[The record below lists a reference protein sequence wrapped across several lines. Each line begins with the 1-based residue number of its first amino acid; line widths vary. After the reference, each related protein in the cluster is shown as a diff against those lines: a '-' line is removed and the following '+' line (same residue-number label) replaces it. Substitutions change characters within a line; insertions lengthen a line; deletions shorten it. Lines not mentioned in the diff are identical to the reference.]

1 MSIGL
6 NSAQRAA
13 VERWGQDVCV
23 VAGPGSGKTRVLI
36 ERFRWLVEAKGI
48 DPQRILAVTFTE
60 KAATE
65 IKKRLMES
73 VASTGDMRQQMERAW
88 VSTIHGF
95 CTRLL
100 KENAI
105 AASVDPDF
113 RLLDEPQARI
123 LGRRS
128 AEAVLDALLGEE
140 PAAMRTLL
148 LELNVGSS
156 DLAQALQ
163 DLYAEA
169 RSAGVPVESL
179 AAPEPSGDGWT
190 QLQEEARV
198 IVNEPLPFGNLK
210 HKEVHQR
217 FQQWARRVAGM
228 PPVTTWRDKLSMLD
242 AMPALKGLK
251 PGSRAREAA
260 KKLHETHVPQAKAA
274 ILLGERL
281 PLYGLCLEALRRIH
295 AAYREAKRDAG
306 VLDFED
312 LQECAIRLLE
322 ENAGLRERVR
332 QSFDQVLMDELQ
344 DTNRLQWR
352 LVNLVRRP
360 DSLFAVGDINQSIY
374 YFRHADPSVFQDYR
388 NSLAAEGKA
397 IDELHENYRSRA
409 VIIDAVNAITPFLS
423 GGVEMHRLQALRE
436 YPHKTEPSIEF
447 TCTYAGHPEDDA
459 ARTEARWIA
468 NRIRQLE
475 GTLTAGKQG
484 EQRLARFS
492 DMAVLARTIHSLAA
506 VQQALDEYGIPCSV
520 SGGRSF
526 YETREVRDLTAWLCV
541 LANPLDEL
549 ALATVLR
556 SPLAGVSDET
566 LLRLKLAADTLIGAV
581 EASEDERLVWLRGL
595 VREQRGAADATPPD
609 ALLQRVLDES
619 SYMDGLAPRA
629 KANIAKLLGM
639 LRDRFT
645 RRPSTLGELAD
656 ELREWRES
664 GSQAEAGAEEVVNSV
679 KLMSVHAAKG
689 LEFPIVFVAALRNGA
704 QSREPVFCFNE
715 RRELG
720 VTWRHPGERS
730 GISDPVHLRVCAAKK
745 RLEAG
750 EEDRLLYVALTRAEE
765 HLILTAGP
773 VGSGDWAKRVCD
785 GLRLPQEKPERERSE
800 TLHGVELTHTRLVAA
815 VARRESKALLH
826 DVLTVER
833 PPREGEQE
841 AVAPVTSV
849 AQHAFCPR
857 QYYLARYLGLDAAQ
871 RTPSEPEAEDAR
883 DEIGEWPASEFGVMV
898 HELLAGTAVDN
909 PPEAAMAMAR
919 GFEQSAWGQRA
930 ARARRIGRE
939 FDFLIEMEGM
949 ILRGQID
956 LWFEEGGELVLLDYK
971 SDQVTMGEE
980 WRHASRYRP
989 QLRLYALALE
999 RLTGRLPDAA
1009 LLWYLRTG
1017 AAVKVGLGAE
1027 AMEEAR
1033 GQVRALREAQ
1043 AGLNFPLREGS
1054 HCLRCGYYQGACP
1067 SGFKEDPAPPISPE

>member
-1 MSIGL
+1 MSISL
-6 NSAQRAA
+6 NPAQRAA

-36 ERFRWLVEAKGI
+36 ERFRWLVQAKGI
-48 DPQRILAVTFTE
+48 HPQRILAVTFTE

-128 AEAVLDALLGEE
+128 AEAVLDALLEE
-140 PAAMRTLL
+140 QPAAMRTLL
-148 LELNVGSS
+148 QELNVGAS
-156 DLAQALQ
+156 DLAQALT

-169 RSAGVPVESL
+169 RSAGVPIGTLQS
-179 AAPEPSGDGWT
+179 PQPSDDGWT
-190 QLQEEARV
+190 QLQSEAR
-198 IVNEPLPFGNLK
+198 IIAAEPLPFGNLK

-217 FQQWARRVAGM
+217 FQQWALRVAGM
-228 PPVTTWRDKLSMLD
+228 PPATTWRDKLSMLD
-242 AMPALKGLK
+242 AMPALKGMK
-251 PGSRAREAA
+251 SGSRARDAA
-260 KKLHETHVPQAKAA
+260 KKLHETFVPQAKAA
-274 ILLGERL
+274 ILLAERL
-281 PLYGLCLEALRRIH
+281 PLYTLCLDALRRIH

-306 VLDFED
+306 MLDFED
-312 LQECAIRLLE
+312 LQESAIRLLE
-322 ENAGLRERVR
+322 ENHALRQRVR
-332 QSFDQVLMDELQ
+332 DSFDQVLMDELQ

-352 LVNLVRRP
+352 LIDLVRRE

-388 NSLAAEGKA
+388 DSLARQGKVV
-397 IDELHENYRSRA
+397 DELHENYRSRA
-409 VIIDAVNAITPFLS
+409 VIINAVNAVTPFLS
-423 GGVEMHRLQALRE
+423 GGVEMHRLEALRE
-436 YPHKTEPSIEF
+436 YPPKSDPSIEF
-447 TCTYAGHPEDDA
+447 TGTYAGHPDDDA
-459 ARTEARWIA
+459 VRTEARWIA
-468 NRIRQLE
+468 NRIRQIE
-475 GTLTAGKQG
+475 GTLLVGKPG
-484 EQRLARFS
+484 EQRPARYA
-492 DMAVLARTIHSLAA
+492 DMAVLARTIGALGA
-506 VQQALDEYGIPCSV
+506 VQQALDEYGIPCTI

-526 YETREVRDLTAWLCV
+526 YETREVRDLVAWLAL
-541 LANPLDEL
+541 LANPLDEI

-556 SPLAGVSDET
+556 SPLVGASDE
-566 LLRLKLAADTLIGAV
+566 LIFRLKRSAETLIHGV
-581 EASEDERLVWLRGL
+581 ELSEDERLVWFLAL
-595 VREQRGAADATPPD
+595 LREQRAASDTTAPD

-619 SYMDGLAPRA
+619 SYMEGLAPRP
-629 KANIAKLLGM
+629 KANIAKLLAM
-639 LRDRFT
+639 LRERFT
-645 RRPSTLGELAD
+645 RRPCTIGELVD

-664 GSQAEAGAEEVVNSV
+664 GSQAEAGAEEIVNSV

-689 LEFPIVFVAALRNGA
+689 LEFPIVFLAALRNGA

-715 RRELG
+715 QRELG
-720 VTWRHPGERS
+720 VTWRHPSERS
-730 GISDPVHLRVCAAKK
+730 GISDPVHLHVCARKK

-750 EEDRLLYVALTRAEE
+750 EEDRLLYVAMTRAEE

-773 VGSGDWAKRVCD
+773 TGSGEWAKRICE
-785 GLRLPQEKPERERSE
+785 GLHLPHEKPEQERHDI
-800 TLHGVELTHTRLVAA
+800 LNGVVLTHTRLVTPVPPRTETGAFPNEILI
-815 VARRESKALLH
+815 V
-826 DVLTVER
+826 DR

-857 QYYLARYLGLDAAQ
+857 QYFLARYLGLEAAPQ
-871 RTPSEPEAEDAR
+871 PPEPG
-883 DEIGEWPASEFGVMV
+883 DEPKDTGEWSASEFGVLV
-898 HELLAGTAVDN
+898 HELLAGTPVPDA
-909 PPEAAMAMAR
+909 PETAIQMAR
-919 GFEQSAWGQRA
+919 GFEESEWGRRA
-930 ARARRIGRE
+930 AAAQRSGRE
-939 FDFLIEMEGM
+939 FDFLIHLEGM

-956 LWFEEGGELVLLDYK
+956 LWFEEGGQLVLVDYK
-971 SDQVTMGEE
+971 SDQVTYGEE

-989 QLRLYALALE
+989 QLRLYAIALE
-999 RLTGRLPDAA
+999 RLTGRLPDVA

-1017 AAVKVGLGAE
+1017 AAVRVGLGPE
-1027 AMEEAR
+1027 ALDEAR

-1043 AGLNFPLREGS
+1043 AGLQFPLREGP
-1054 HCLRCGYYQGACP
+1054 HCIRCGFFNGACP
-1067 SGFKEDPAPPISPE
+1067 SQFKEEPSPPIREG

>member
-1 MSIGL
+1 MSIHL
-6 NSAQRAA
+6 NPAQRAA

-48 DPQRILAVTFTE
+48 HPQRILAVTFTE

-73 VASTGDMRQQMERAW
+73 VASTGEMRQQMERAW

-105 AASVDPDF
+105 AAAVDPDF

-128 AEAVLDALLGEE
+128 ADTVLDTLLSEQ

-148 LELNVGSS
+148 VELNVGSS
-156 DLAQALQ
+156 DLAQALL
-163 DLYAEA
+163 DLYAET
-169 RSAGVPVESL
+169 RSAGVPIESL
-179 AAPEPSGDGWT
+179 TAPQPAEDDGWT
-190 QLQEEARV
+190 QLQAEARV
-198 IVNEPLPFGNLK
+198 IVDEPLPFGNLK

-228 PPVTTWRDKLSMLD
+228 PPATTWRDKLSMLD
-242 AMPALKGLK
+242 AIPALKGLK
-251 PGSRAREAA
+251 AGSRAREAG
-260 KKLHETHVPQAKAA
+260 KKLHETCIPQAKAA
-274 ILLGERL
+274 ILLTERL
-281 PLYGLCLEALRRIH
+281 PLYSVCLDALQRIH
-295 AAYREAKRDAG
+295 AAYREAKREAG
-306 VLDFED
+306 MLDFED
-312 LQECAIRLLE
+312 LQESAIRLLE
-322 ENAGLRERVR
+322 ENAALRQRVR

-352 LVNLVRRP
+352 LVDLVRRP
-360 DSLFAVGDINQSIY
+360 DCLFAVGDINQSIY

-388 NSLAAEGKA
+388 NSLAAQGKQ

-409 VIIDAVNAITPFLS
+409 VIIEAVNAVTPFLS
-423 GGVEMHRLQALRE
+423 GGVELHQLQALRE
-436 YPHKTEPSIEF
+436 YPEKGEPSLEF
-447 TCTYAGHPEDDA
+447 TCTYAGHPDDDA
-459 ARTEARWIA
+459 VRTEARWIA

-475 GTLTAGKQG
+475 GDLIVGKPD
-484 EQRLARFS
+484 EQRTARYS
-492 DMAVLARTIHSLAA
+492 DMAVLARTIGALAA
-506 VQQALDEYGIPCSV
+506 VQQALDEYGIPCTI

-526 YETREVRDLTAWLCV
+526 YETREVRDLVAWLGV
-541 LANPLDEL
+541 LANPLNEI

-556 SPLAGVSDET
+556 SPLVGVSDEV
-566 LLRLKLAADTLIGAV
+566 LLRLKLSGDALIRGV
-581 EASEDERLVWLRGL
+581 EASEEERLIWFRDL
-595 VREQRGAADATPPD
+595 VREQRAAADTTSPD

-619 SYMDGLAPRA
+619 SYMEALAPRP
-629 KANIAKLLGM
+629 KANIGKLLGM
-639 LRDRFT
+639 LRERFT
-645 RRPSTLGELAD
+645 RRPSTIGELVD

-664 GSQAEAGAEEVVNSV
+664 GSQAEAGAEEIVNSV

-689 LEFPIVFVAALRNGA
+689 LEFPIVFIAALRNGA

-715 RRELG
+715 QRELG
-720 VTWRHPGERS
+720 TTWRHPAERT
-730 GISDPVHLRVCAAKK
+730 GVSDPVHLRVCARKK

-750 EEDRLLYVALTRAEE
+750 EEDRLLYVAMTRAEE
-765 HLILTAGP
+765 HLILTCGP
-773 VGSGDWAKRVCD
+773 TGSGDWAKRVCD
-785 GLRLPQEKPERERSE
+785 GLRLPPEKPDRERSE
-800 TLHGVELTHTRLVAA
+800 ILSGVVFNHTRQVTAA
-815 VARRESKALLH
+815 LAKREPNTLFAE
-826 DVLTVER
+826 VLTVDR

-857 QYYLARYLGLDAAQ
+857 QYYLARYLGIDAVPQAA
-871 RTPSEPEAEDAR
+871 EPESEVR
-883 DEIGEWPASEFGVMV
+883 DTGEWSASEFGVLV
-898 HELLAGTAVDN
+898 HELLSGAPVDN
-909 PPEAAMAMAR
+909 PPDAAIAMAR
-919 GFEQSAWGQRA
+919 GFEQSQWGQRA
-930 ARARRIGRE
+930 ARAQRIGRE
-939 FDFLIEMEGM
+939 YDFLIDIEGM
-949 ILRGQID
+949 ILRGQVD
-956 LWFEEGGELVLLDYK
+956 LWFEEGGELILLDYK

-980 WRHASRYRP
+980 WRHASRYRA

-1017 AAVKVGLGAE
+1017 AAVRVGLGPE

-1043 AGLNFPLREGS
+1043 AGLIFPLREGS
-1054 HCLRCGYYQGACP
+1054 HCLRCGFYQGACP
-1067 SGFKEDPAPPISPE
+1067 SQFQVIADALAVE